1 MKEKSSRPP
10 AGEDDAMRDD
20 ALYRELG
27 ILTNDRDRWSERIPY
42 VSSLLIHESVRIRAK
57 ALWLLGEM
65 GLRYPTQVQSTVP
78 AIASFLDS
86 PTPLLRSRVVNALGR
101 IGRGSFPVIE
111 PYWASLFR
119 FASDAD
125 AGVRLSFVW
134 ASENIAVN
142 SPDVYAEHLPA
153 FAALL
158 HDADDRV
165 RMEAPE
171 LFRVLGKRRPEL
183 VRPYLELLQS
193 ISETD
198 PNRVVRIHC
207 LGALRAAGSEPA

>member
-1 MKEKSSRPP
+1 
-10 AGEDDAMRDD
+10 
-20 ALYRELG
+20 
-27 ILTNDRDRWSERIPY
+27 
-42 VSSLLIHESVRIRAK
+42 
-57 ALWLLGEM
+57 M

-86 PTPLLRSRVVNALGR
+86 PTPLLRSRAVNALGR

-119 FASDAD
+119 FASDVD

-142 SPDVYAEHLPA
+142 SPDVYAEHLPV

-158 HDADDRV
+158 HDADDIQGAHTQGPLL
-165 RMEAPE
+165 MAHPIS
-171 LFRVLGKRRPEL
+171 RRPFSWTE
-183 VRPYLELLQS
+183 RSSSPCCAGPPHWRIGTYDGSAS
-193 ISETD
+193 IPCST
-198 PNRVVRIHC
+198 
-207 LGALRAAGSEPA
+207 